1 MDERFGIYSVFSV
14 LNSKKKFFNLGW
26 MKNCVRFGL
35 SYFIYDMNSKLYEEL
50 KYILIYFLKLLV
62 SVKEIWS
69 KKVMVLVVNCL
80 IKLMGLIFYR
90 VFV

>member
-14 LNSKKKFFNLGW
+14 LNSKKKIFNLGW

-35 SYFIYDMNSKLYEEL
+35 SYFVYDINSKLYEEL
-50 KYILIYFLKLLV
+50 ELIIIYFFKFLI
-62 SVKEIWS
+62 SVREIWS
-69 KKVMVLVVNCL
+69 KIVMVLVVNCL
-80 IKLMGLIFYR
+80 IELMGLIFYS